1 MKINE
6 ETLTQVQN
14 KIKDMFLE
22 QVQKGKQSKS
32 LNNDNLLACGQ
43 FLSYLDS
50 NQRGLHGTAAAL
62 RVISHY
68 ERDDTCKN
76 VVKSLLE
83 YVKSFIEVE
92 KGLDSTNEKSAI
104 IDDNNI
110 IKKAELLYSLS
121 FIRRGTADCDDLIK
135 KIAKEL
141 KGNQINSE
149 SWTFFINSENKD
161 DADII
166 PTAMSVLAL
175 HANNCDG
182 YKAGR
187 IFLSNEVNKIIIK
200 DKIKDPETFSKIVL
214 ALYVLVFTAN
224 GELETKER
232 EYRTILKKI
241 WSSNFA
247 FMKSDIEQNIEYPY
261 NTRHF
266 YVRIPWQ
273 LYLLAISNKLSYRYS
288 AKVYYFSRLNSILE
302 QTNEDGFKYLH
313 SGKHISSRTNAI
325 LFDIIEQI
333 KRDRKNILA
342 IFILNF
348 FDKMLN
354 FLRKKYVKYFFNFIG
369 LAIIIGSFCLWR
381 GEGRDLLTDLTPAFV
396 ASFAV
401 YLLVFN
407 IKPSN
412 N

>member
-6 ETLTQVQN
+6 ETLAQVQD

-22 QVQKGKQSKS
+22 QVQKGNQSKS

-43 FLSYLDS
+43 FLNYLES

-68 ERDDTCKN
+68 ERDDGCKN
-76 VVKSLLE
+76 SVKLLLE
-83 YVKSFIEVE
+83 YAKSFVDVE
-92 KGLDSTNEKSAI
+92 KQLDSINEQSVV

-121 FIRRGTADCDDLIK
+121 FIKRGTADCDDLIK

-141 KGNQINSE
+141 KDNQINNE
-149 SWTFFINSENKD
+149 SWTFFVNAENK

-182 YKAGR
+182 YKSGR
-187 IFLSNEVNKIIIK
+187 TFLSNEIDKIIK
-200 DKIKDPETFSKIVL
+200 EQIKDPETFSKVVF
-214 ALYVLVFTAN
+214 ALYVLVFTVN
-224 GELETKER
+224 GEFKNNEHK
-232 EYRTILKKI
+232 YKSILKKI

-247 FMKSDIEQNIEYPY
+247 FMNSDIEQNIEYPY

-273 LYLLAISNKLSYRYS
+273 LYLLAVSNKLSYRYS
-288 AKVYYFSRLNSILE
+288 SKVSYFSRLNSILE
-302 QTNEDGFKYLH
+302 QTDKGGFKYLH

-325 LFDIIEQI
+325 VFDILEHI
-333 KRDRKNILA
+333 KNNNRHSFLTKMLNWYDRILNFLKGNIVKWCFNILA
-342 IFILNF
+342 IVIISYSIHQWFYASNSSIRDFAPEFIACF
-348 FDKMLN
+348 VI
-354 FLRKKYVKYFFNFIG
+354 FLFNF
-369 LAIIIGSFCLWR
+369 
-381 GEGRDLLTDLTPAFV
+381 
-396 ASFAV
+396 
-401 YLLVFN
+401 
-407 IKPSN
+407 KPSN

>member
-1 MKINE
+1 
-6 ETLTQVQN
+6 
-14 KIKDMFLE
+14 MFLK
-22 QVQKGKQSKS
+22 QVQKGNQSIS
-32 LNNDNLLACGQ
+32 LNDSNLSACGQ
-43 FLSYLDS
+43 FLEYLDS

-62 RVISHY
+62 SVISHY
-68 ERDDTCKN
+68 ERDDTCKS

-83 YVKSFIEVE
+83 YAKSFVEVE
-92 KGLDSTNEKSAI
+92 KKLDSINEQAAM

-121 FIRRGTADCDDLIK
+121 FIKSGTADCDDLIK

-141 KGNQINSE
+141 KENQIKGE
-149 SWTFFINSENKD
+149 SWTFFVNTENK

-187 IFLSNEVNKIIIK
+187 KFLSNEIEKIIK
-200 DKIKDPETFSKIVL
+200 DTIKDPETFSKIVF

-224 GELETKER
+224 GEFKANER
-232 EYRTILKKI
+232 EYKNILKKI

-247 FMKSDIEQNIEYPY
+247 FMNSDIEQNIEYPY

-273 LYLLAISNKLSYRYS
+273 LYLLAISNKLSYWYS
-288 AKVYYFSRLNSILE
+288 SKVSYFGRLQSILE
-302 QTNEDGFKYLH
+302 QTNEEGFKYIH
-313 SGKHISSRTNAI
+313 SGKHISSRTSAI
-325 LFDIIEQI
+325 VFDVLEHI
-333 KRDRKNILA
+333 KKNNKYSFIVSILNWYDKILTFLKGEVIKWVFNILA
-342 IFILNF
+342 ILIILYSTYQWIYDPNSSIKDFAPEFITCF
-348 FDKMLN
+348 VI
-354 FLRKKYVKYFFNFIG
+354 FLFNFR
-369 LAIIIGSFCLWR
+369 S
-381 GEGRDLLTDLTPAFV
+381 
-396 ASFAV
+396 
-401 YLLVFN
+401 
-407 IKPSN
+407 SN